1 MKNYFVVCTRSSI
14 LKCARLKDLKRPTK
28 VAKVTNMYVSVCSRY
43 INYLGRGVRNNW
55 RAG

>member
-1 MKNYFVVCTRSSI
+1 MENFFVVCTRSSI